1 MPRCRMLGATSL
13 DSRVTV
19 TYLTE
24 ASHYLTQRHVLPYL
38 DDKPIVA
45 VLAAMVAGERAPPI
59 LLGLKPMS
67 RQSSALAAAP
77 NHDGRT
83 SPTALSESE
92 TTGGFTISDLARDF
106 GVTLRTLRFYESRGL
121 IAPARSG
128 MTRIYSGRDRA
139 RLALILKGKQLGFTL
154 VEIRA
159 MLANEEKKGHDAGSA
174 SVGGLQLSRE
184 QVVEQLEL
192 LRAQRAEIDSA
203 IAELEASAARFAK
216 D

>member
-1 MPRCRMLGATSL
+1 
-13 DSRVTV
+13 
-19 TYLTE
+19 
-24 ASHYLTQRHVLPYL
+24 
-38 DDKPIVA
+38 
-45 VLAAMVAGERAPPI
+45 
-59 LLGLKPMS
+59 MS
-67 RQSSALAAAP
+67 RQSYAVAAAP
-77 NHDGRT
+77 NPDGRMSST
-83 SPTALSESE
+83 VTSESE
-92 TTGGFTISDLARDF
+92 ATGGFTISDLARDF

-159 MLANEEKKGHDAGSA
+159 MLANEEKKGGDAGSA

-192 LRAQRAEIDSA
+192 LRAQRTEIDSA
-203 IAELEASAARFAK
+203 ISELEASAARFAK
-216 D
+216 G

>member
-1 MPRCRMLGATSL
+1 
-13 DSRVTV
+13 
-19 TYLTE
+19 
-24 ASHYLTQRHVLPYL
+24 
-38 DDKPIVA
+38 
-45 VLAAMVAGERAPPI
+45 
-59 LLGLKPMS
+59 MS
-67 RQSSALAAAP
+67 RQSNAMAAAP
-77 NHDGRT
+77 SHDGRT
-83 SPTALSESE
+83 SSPTSSESE

-159 MLANEEKKGHDAGSA
+159 MLANEEKKGAEAGSA
-174 SVGGLQLSRE
+174 SVGGLHLSRE

-192 LRAQRAEIDSA
+192 LRAQRVEIDNA

-216 D
+216 G